1 MYHVFFIHSSFDG
14 HLVCVHVLAIVNTAP
29 GGLLDPGIEPRSPA
43 LQAEALTSEPV
54 GQTPSEHWG
63 ACIFWNYGF
72 LWVYVQGWDC
82 WVIFLV
88 F

>member
-1 MYHVFFIHSSFDG
+1 MYISMYHVFFIHSSFDG

-54 GQTPSEHWG
+54 GQTPSG
-63 ACIFWNYGF
+63 VRVSFGIM
-72 LWVYVQGWDC
+72 
-82 WVIFLV
+82 V
-88 F
+88 FSGCTSRGGIVGSYF